1 MGKIKLPK
9 IKKSTLKKIGNGL
22 RKELSGMKHNM
33 KKAQGGYG
41 SAGKGLGVAPKKRLR
56 PW

>member
-9 IKKSTLKKIGNGL
+9 IKKSTLKKIGKGL
-22 RKELSGMKHNM
+22 RHELTSMKSNM
-33 KKAQGGYG
+33 KKAQSGYG
-41 SAGKGLGVAPKKRLR
+41 GAGKGLGVTPKRRMR